1 MKGNTC
7 EDSCVNN
14 ALRNS
19 KATET
24 DSSLQSFFFGALK
37 HMKAIIA
44 AHTLQQL

>member
-14 ALRNS
+14 AFRNS

-24 DSSLQSFFFGALK
+24 DGRYFFGALK
-37 HMKAIIA
+37 HMKAIMDA
-44 AHTLQQL
+44 NTCSSADV